1 MARDLEHQDMLEFFA
16 ALAPWA
22 VFNVNRAKDVAFL
35 QPQDFMLRRRARLL
49 FDADEPPEAEH
60 QPLRQYSGRPARLLA
75 PVPPQGRCAIKGERP
90 PSKYAPGQS
99 DGVIERFDAYAQ
111 AFHSGKVKRYGR

>member
-1 MARDLEHQDMLEFFA
+1 MLEFFA

-22 VFNVNRAKDVAFL
+22 TFNVNRAKDVAFL

-49 FDADEPPEAEH
+49 FDADEPEQAAAPVAAR
-60 QPLRQYSGRPARLLA
+60 QPSGRPARLLA